1 MSFSKSTLIRA
12 GVVVVGLSTLLPT
25 GDVDAQRRRNNNNQ
39 QGQAAQQQQRAR
51 VRMSEA
57 IRPSLNGL
65 QWGWS
70 RQRTLRFLRETIEAE
85 YQPIIRDAPG
95 AIEEDNAR
103 AEMGRAVRRIMDSY
117 FEFNGTVSGHDSN
130 NLRGEFTHNNQEAM
144 MQRRTADSDDYYF
157 FIQNRLWKQYRQ
169 FLPAAVAG
177 TSFEDFGAQMVE
189 RFGPSTIQ
197 EGQLYETIGRETR
210 WYEWRDQTTRLRFV
224 DNGHTYALVYED
236 LATVANLSALRPVA
250 PRNNN
255 NSHALVDSVTA
266 NPDAEVTDPHANV
279 ADNIT
284 GTTRRSGTGN

>member
-12 GVVVVGLSTLLPT
+12 GVVVVGLSTLLPS
-25 GDVDAQRRRNNNNQ
+25 GDVDAQRRRQ
-39 QGQAAQQQQRAR
+39 SGAQQQANQRPRAR
-51 VRMSEA
+51 LSEE

-85 YQPIIRDAPG
+85 YEPIIRDAPG

-144 MQRRTADSDDYYF
+144 MQRRVAESDDYYF
-157 FIQNRLWKQYRQ
+157 FIQNRLWKLYRQ
-169 FLPAAVAG
+169 FLPSIVAG
-177 TSFEDFGAQMVE
+177 ATFEDFGAQMIE
-189 RFGPSTIQ
+189 RFGPSQIQ

-210 WYEWRDQTTRLRFV
+210 WYEWRDQTTRLRFI

-236 LATVANLSALRPVA
+236 LATVANLTELRPVA
-250 PRNNN
+250 PRNPNAG
-255 NSHALVDSVTA
+255 HALVDSVTA
-266 NPDAEVTDPHANV
+266 NPDAEVTDPNANV
-279 ADNIT
+279 ADRIT
-284 GTTRRSGTGN
+284 GTTRGN

>member
-1 MSFSKSTLIRA
+1 R
-12 GVVVVGLSTLLPT
+12 GG
-25 GDVDAQRRRNNNNQ
+25 Q
-39 QGQAAQQQQRAR
+39 QGQAAQQQRAR

-65 QWGWS
+65 QWGWT
-70 RQRTLRFLRETIEAE
+70 RQRTLRFLREALEAE
-85 YQPIIRDAPG
+85 YEPIIRDAPG

-144 MQRRTADSDDYYF
+144 MQRRTAEADDYYF

-169 FLPAAVAG
+169 FLPSVVAG
-177 TSFEDFGAQMVE
+177 TSFEDFGAQMIE
-189 RFGPSTIQ
+189 RFGPSQIQ

-224 DNGHTYALVYED
+224 DNGHTFALVYED
-236 LATVANLSALRPVA
+236 LATVANLTELRPVA
-250 PRNNN
+250 PRNPNQG
-255 NSHALVDSVTA
+255 HALVDSVTA
-266 NPDAEVTDPHANV
+266 DPDAEVNDPHSNV
-279 ADNIT
+279 ADHIT
-284 GTTRRSGTGN
+284 GTTRGN